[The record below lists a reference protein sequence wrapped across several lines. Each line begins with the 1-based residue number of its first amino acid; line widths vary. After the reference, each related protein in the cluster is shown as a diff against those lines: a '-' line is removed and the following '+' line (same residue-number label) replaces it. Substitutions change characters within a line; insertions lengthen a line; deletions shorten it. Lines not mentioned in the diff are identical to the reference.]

1 MVSNNENTE
10 LKKYDLTEDG
20 GVFKEILLPA
30 LEDAKS
36 PKNGQSVYVLYEGR
50 LLDGKVFDSCKD
62 VHNAFKFTLGAGE
75 VIKGWDIGVASMKK
89 GEIARFTLLPEYAY
103 GSRGAGADIPPNS
116 TLVFEVELID
126 FLDKPKSKFDMSR
139 EEKILESNKLKV
151 EGNDLVKSGN
161 LVEAISKFDL
171 AREYLRDEIKNL
183 NEEETTLYLAC
194 LNNLCICYNKT
205 GQYQKTISMS
215 NDAIKVKINSKSV
228 YNRALAYV
236 SSASDEDDLKYAKDD
251 LLKLKELVGESD
263 NGYQNIANL
272 INNKSVEIANK
283 KKKLGKKLMSANL
296 YDEKV
301 VPENSEYEVSNEVDK
316 DNPIVYFD
324 ITYNDDPTPKRVEFE
339 LFKNITPKTAEN
351 FRALCTGEKGLTFK
365 GSSFHR
371 IIHNFMMQGGDFT
384 NGNGT
389 GGMSIYGNKFEDE
402 NFKIKH
408 TTKGLLSMANSG
420 KNTNGSQFFITFVP
434 TPHLDGKHVVFGRV
448 IKGLDVVEDIENNVK
463 CDKSNDR
470 PIKDVVIVDCN
481 QLL

>member
-1 MVSNNENTE
+1 MESNNENSE

-30 LEDAKS
+30 LEGAES
-36 PKNGQSVYVLYEGR
+36 PKNGQSVFVLYEGK
-50 LLDGKVFDSCKD
+50 LLNGKMFDSCKD

-116 TLVFEVELID
+116 TLVFDVELID
-126 FLDKPKSKFDMSR
+126 FLDKPKSKFDMSK
-139 EEKILESNKLKV
+139 EEKISESNKLKG
-151 EGNDLVKSGN
+151 EGNAFVKSGDYIN
-161 LVEAISKFDL
+161 AISKFDL
-171 AREYLRDEIKNL
+171 AREYLRDEIKTL
-183 NEEETTLYLAC
+183 NEEEITLYLAC

-205 GQYQKTISMS
+205 GQYQKTISTS
-215 NDAIKVKINSKSV
+215 NDALRVKINSKSI

-236 SSASDEDDLKYAKDD
+236 SSASDEEDLKNAKDD
-251 LLKLKELVGESD
+251 LIKLKELVGESD
-263 NGYQNIANL
+263 PGYENIVNL
-272 INNKSVEIANK
+272 INNKSNEIANK
-283 KKKLGKKLMSANL
+283 KKKLGKKLMGANL
-296 YDEKV
+296 YDEKI
-301 VPENSEYEVSNEVDK
+301 VPENTDFDIPKEVNTSNPV
-316 DNPIVYFD
+316 VYFD

-339 LFKNITPKTAEN
+339 LFSNVTPKTAEN

-389 GGMSIYGNKFEDE
+389 GGKSIYGEKFDDE
-402 NFKIKH
+402 NFRIKH

-448 IKGLDVVEDIENNVK
+448 IKGLEIIEDIENSVK

-470 PIKDVVIVDCN
+470 PIKDVKIVDCN
-481 QLL
+481 QL